1 MHGDRR
7 SASRVAFRNG
17 HLPPAARVR
26 PGCDVI
32 VVDLSTTGALVE
44 GQWRFRPGS
53 RCELALNFA
62 SGDVMVRARVARC
75 FVARLGRLTPVRY
88 RAALAFEALT
98 DVHAQRFTSDLC
110 EVPMAQLVASEGVSH
125 THGRGAP
132 SSGSARLGG
141 FSTTERRT

>member
-1 MHGDRR
+1 MHVDRR
-7 SASRVAFRNG
+7 RATRVEFRNG

-53 RCELALNFA
+53 RCELALAFA
-62 SGDVMVRARVARC
+62 SGDVLVRAKVARC

-88 RAALAFEALT
+88 RAALAFEVFA
-98 DVHAQRFTSDLC
+98 DVEAHWPTTAQGPLELR
-110 EVPMAQLVASEGVSH
+110 PIG
-125 THGRGAP
+125 GRAG
-132 SSGSARLGG
+132 
-141 FSTTERRT
+141 